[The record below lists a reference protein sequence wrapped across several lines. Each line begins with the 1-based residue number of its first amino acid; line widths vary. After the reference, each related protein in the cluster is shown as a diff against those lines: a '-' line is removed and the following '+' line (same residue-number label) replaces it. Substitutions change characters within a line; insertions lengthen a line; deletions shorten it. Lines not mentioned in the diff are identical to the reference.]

1 MEEIKQGWKKRAY
14 WLFIAIVVV
23 VVYKILDNYT
33 SVQAWLGSFFSILR
47 PFLIGLL
54 IAYILFMPCRKI
66 EDSLKKSKSKFL
78 RKRSRGISVI
88 TTYLIFILVIII
100 LINVIFP
107 ILSASISDLISNIP
121 NYYYKLLYEY
131 DNLPDDSILKSEAI
145 EEQISTIREINIA
158 QFFAVNHN
166 QIMAYVKNVINIF
179 SGIIDVFI
187 AIVVSVYILLQR
199 TAIVG
204 YLRKFARAIFSKE
217 KYETFDKYFT
227 KANEVFFTFISS
239 QLLDA
244 FIVGILATIAMLI
257 LGVKYAPLLGFTI
270 GLFNMIPYIGA
281 IVAVGLAVII
291 TFITGGFG
299 KALVM
304 FIVVLI
310 LQQIDANIINPR
322 ILKNALKTSPLLT
335 LFSIS
340 IGGAYFG
347 VVGMFLAVPIAVVLK
362 SMLDDYIYN
371 KNKIRDEEELNN

>member
-239 QLLDA
+239 QLL
-244 FIVGILATIAMLI
+244 F
-257 LGVKYAPLLGFTI
+257 
-270 GLFNMIPYIGA
+270 
-281 IVAVGLAVII
+281 
-291 TFITGGFG
+291 
-299 KALVM
+299 
-304 FIVVLI
+304 
-310 LQQIDANIINPR
+310 
-322 ILKNALKTSPLLT
+322 
-335 LFSIS
+335 
-340 IGGAYFG
+340 
-347 VVGMFLAVPIAVVLK
+347 
-362 SMLDDYIYN
+362 
-371 KNKIRDEEELNN
+371 